1 MGILGIGEVTNA
13 RNQEEVIAFL
23 SNPSAY
29 DDQPERVERY
39 ETHGAIVFSLGRKPT
54 S

>member
-13 RNQEEVIAFL
+13 RNQEEVIAFF

-39 ETHGAIVFSLGRKPT
+39 ERMARLYFSLGRKPT